1 MLQCLLIFALQTLLM
16 FCFVRFYFVFFE
28 CKLYVY
34 KGMRDFFAMGYL
46 SRFIV
51 NRVRWK
57 MKIETISWWI
67 SGFILLHLLID
78 PLSLNL
84 HLRFYTMVDRK
95 FEQHWCFTINYLFIC
110 TKDYYPLIEWWMNW
124 ICVIL
129 HTSMIYNMPPW
140 CQRELLFR
148 QWMLR

>member
-1 MLQCLLIFALQTLLM
+1 MPCKLCWCFVLSDFISCFLSASCMYIRGCETSLLWGTFSDSLITGYGEKYENWNHFLMNKWLYSFAL
-16 FCFVRFYFVFFE
+16 V
-28 CKLYVY
+28 
-34 KGMRDFFAMGYL
+34 
-46 SRFIV
+46 
-51 NRVRWK
+51 
-57 MKIETISWWI
+57 
-67 SGFILLHLLID
+67 D